1 MGPDP
6 ADTQRPPA
14 SHRRMK
20 PHMRVH
26 KHYTH
31 YNKKIT
37 KHSHYT
43 LIKPSEVRV
52 LPTAHGDKDIED
64 TGLSRI
70 GEGDAK

>member
-1 MGPDP
+1 
-6 ADTQRPPA
+6 
-14 SHRRMK
+14 
-20 PHMRVH
+20 MRVH